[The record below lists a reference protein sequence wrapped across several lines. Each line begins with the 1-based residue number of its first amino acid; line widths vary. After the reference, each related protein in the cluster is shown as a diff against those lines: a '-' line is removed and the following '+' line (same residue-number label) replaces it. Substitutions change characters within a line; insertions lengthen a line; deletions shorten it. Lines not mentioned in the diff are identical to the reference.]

1 MKSLILLLIAMSA
14 AGTFPFIIYIAL
26 STIFDNYISARFRY
40 RCLKY
45 CLLLYLVPFPLLKY
59 FIYHRYFSTPKPLNG
74 NVVISLTG
82 KIVQTS
88 TGFYLNSVGS
98 LQKIFIGLWICSL
111 SIIIFY
117 KAINFSRFHRKISQ
131 NVLSDPEII
140 KIVEML
146 SQEMQLQHK
155 VTVYENSL
163 ASSPFTYGT
172 FHPSIVLTS
181 LSDKNNLPLI
191 IRHELQ
197 HIKSH
202 DFLFRQLAFLV
213 LMLHCYNPFVYFFF
227 CEVIEVQELACDE
240 NVMKYLS
247 REEQRCYGYLLIMT
261 AAKERSEVKS
271 RITLMFSK
279 NNRIFLKRR
288 VKRIGIFVKPKIAL
302 NVSIII
308 FMISISCIPVFAYNP
323 STADLRS
330 VPWTGFFDPAEGA
343 QVSVFDNGNE
353 IECITFED
361 ESSMIPSDEIYFK
374 DTENYFITDN
384 GDIIIIEPGDIQ
396 TYAGCSHI
404 FVNGKHKNHSR
415 NKNGGCIVKTYK
427 GKICTKCNY
436 TKDFS
441 LDSTVT
447 YSPCPH

>member
-1 MKSLILLLIAMSA
+1 MNNSYI
-14 AGTFPFIIYIAL
+14 TIIKEKRTVL
-26 STIFDNYISARFRY
+26 SRKRVPLNQNECTADFGIG
-40 RCLKY
+40 
-45 CLLLYLVPFPLLKY
+45 VPFEQ
-59 FIYHRYFSTPKPLNG
+59 N
-74 NVVISLTG
+74 
-82 KIVQTS
+82 
-88 TGFYLNSVGS
+88 
-98 LQKIFIGLWICSL
+98 LQ
-111 SIIIFY
+111 
-117 KAINFSRFHRKISQ
+117 
-131 NVLSDPEII
+131 
-140 KIVEML
+140 
-146 SQEMQLQHK
+146 
-155 VTVYENSL
+155 
-163 ASSPFTYGT
+163 
-172 FHPSIVLTS
+172 
-181 LSDKNNLPLI
+181 
-191 IRHELQ
+191 
-197 HIKSH
+197 
-202 DFLFRQLAFLV
+202 
-213 LMLHCYNPFVYFFF
+213 
-227 CEVIEVQELACDE
+227 
-240 NVMKYLS
+240 
-247 REEQRCYGYLLIMT
+247 
-261 AAKERSEVKS
+261 
-271 RITLMFSK
+271 
-279 NNRIFLKRR
+279 

-323 STADLRS
+323 PTADLRS

>member
-74 NVVISLTG
+74 DVVISLTG

-98 LQKIFIGLWICSL
+98 LS
-111 SIIIFY
+111 
-117 KAINFSRFHRKISQ
+117 N
-131 NVLSDPEII
+131 PEII

-213 LMLHCYNPFVYFFF
+213 LMLHCYNHFVYFFF
-227 CEVIEVQELACDE
+227 REVIEVQELACDE

-261 AAKERSEVKS
+261 AAKERAEEKS

-323 STADLRS
+323 PTADLRS

-415 NKNGGCIVKTYK
+415 NKNGGCTVKTYK

>member
-14 AGTFPFIIYIAL
+14 AGTFPFIIYMAL

-323 STADLRS
+323 PTADLRS
-330 VPWTGFFDPAEGA
+330 VPWIGFFDPAEGA
-343 QVSVFDNGNE
+343 QVSVFDNGDE
-353 IECITFED
+353 IEYLSYQDEDDIIPSEEKYFEYANAFFITENGEVIILGATDVQPHTTCSHTFED
-361 ESSMIPSDEIYFK
+361 GILSRHYH
-374 DTENYFITDN
+374 NN
-384 GDIIIIEPGDIQ
+384 NR
-396 TYAGCSHI
+396 GCSI
-404 FVNGKHKNHSR
+404 KNYRGQICQKCKYTRSFS
-415 NKNGGCIVKTYK
+415 VSQVTTY
-427 GKICTKCNY
+427 T
-436 TKDFS
+436 F
-441 LDSTVT
+441 
-447 YSPCPH
+447 CPH

>member
-14 AGTFPFIIYIAL
+14 AGTLPFIFYIAL
-26 STIFDNYISARFRY
+26 STIFDNHISARFRY

-74 NVVISLTG
+74 DVVISLTG

-88 TGFYLNSVGS
+88 TGFYLNSIGP
-98 LQKIFIGLWICSL
+98 LQEIFIGLWICSL
-111 SIIIFY
+111 SIIIFC

-131 NVLSDPEII
+131 NLLSDSQVM
-140 KIVEML
+140 KTVEML
-146 SQEMQLQHK
+146 SKEMKLQRK

-213 LMLHCYNPFVYFFF
+213 LILHCYNPFVYFFF
-227 CEVIEVQELACDE
+227 REVIEVQELACDE

-279 NNRIFLKRR
+279 NNRIFFKRR
-288 VKRIGIFVKPKIAL
+288 IKRIGIFVKPKIAL

-308 FMISISCIPVFAYNP
+308 FMIGISCIPVFAYNP
-323 STADLRS
+323 PTADLRS

-343 QVSVFDNGNE
+343 QVSVFDNGDE
-353 IECITFED
+353 IVYIAYND
-361 ESSMIPSDEIYFK
+361 KDDIVPSDEIYFK
-374 DTENYFITDN
+374 YADAFFTTDN
-384 GDIIIIEPGDIQ
+384 GKVIILESADVQPHIDCSHTFEDGILHRHNNNDG
-396 TYAGCSHI
+396 GCS
-404 FVNGKHKNHSR
+404 
-415 NKNGGCIVKTYK
+415 VKTYK
-427 GKICTKCNY
+427 GQICQQCKY
-436 TKDFS
+436 TRS
-441 LDSTVT
+441 LSLLNVVT
-447 YSPCPH
+447 YSSCPH

>member
-88 TGFYLNSVGS
+88 TGFYLN
-98 LQKIFIGLWICSL
+98 
-111 SIIIFY
+111 
-117 KAINFSRFHRKISQ
+117 SQ

-227 CEVIEVQELACDE
+227 REVIEVQELACDE

-323 STADLRS
+323 PTADLRS

-415 NKNGGCIVKTYK
+415 NKNGGCTVKTYK

-441 LDSTVT
+441 LDSTVI

>member
-14 AGTFPFIIYIAL
+14 AGTFPFIIYMAL

-146 SQEMQLQHK
+146 SQE
-155 VTVYENSL
+155 
-163 ASSPFTYGT
+163 
-172 FHPSIVLTS
+172 I
-181 LSDKNNLPLI
+181 LI
-191 IRHELQ
+191 IKIIIDTFKAILGLTKIPILFTLLLRKIRLFFENINVIL
-197 HIKSH
+197 
-202 DFLFRQLAFLV
+202 DFT
-213 LMLHCYNPFVYFFF
+213 
-227 CEVIEVQELACDE
+227 
-240 NVMKYLS
+240 S
-247 REEQRCYGYLLIMT
+247 
-261 AAKERSEVKS
+261 ERS
-271 RITLMFSK
+271 
-279 NNRIFLKRR
+279 
-288 VKRIGIFVKPKIAL
+288 
-302 NVSIII
+302 
-308 FMISISCIPVFAYNP
+308 FAYNP
-323 STADLRS
+323 PTADLRS

-415 NKNGGCIVKTYK
+415 NKNGGCTVKTYK

>member
-1 MKSLILLLIAMSA
+1 MHFINLI
-14 AGTFPFIIYIAL
+14 
-26 STIFDNYISARFRY
+26 
-40 RCLKY
+40 
-45 CLLLYLVPFPLLKY
+45 
-59 FIYHRYFSTPKPLNG
+59 
-74 NVVISLTG
+74 
-82 KIVQTS
+82 
-88 TGFYLNSVGS
+88 
-98 LQKIFIGLWICSL
+98 
-111 SIIIFY
+111 
-117 KAINFSRFHRKISQ
+117 
-131 NVLSDPEII
+131 
-140 KIVEML
+140 
-146 SQEMQLQHK
+146 
-155 VTVYENSL
+155 
-163 ASSPFTYGT
+163 
-172 FHPSIVLTS
+172 
-181 LSDKNNLPLI
+181 
-191 IRHELQ
+191 
-197 HIKSH
+197 
-202 DFLFRQLAFLV
+202 
-213 LMLHCYNPFVYFFF
+213 
-227 CEVIEVQELACDE
+227 
-240 NVMKYLS
+240 
-247 REEQRCYGYLLIMT
+247 
-261 AAKERSEVKS
+261 
-271 RITLMFSK
+271 SK

-323 STADLRS
+323 PTADLRS

-361 ESSMIPSDEIYFK
+361 ESSMILSDEIYFK

-415 NKNGGCIVKTYK
+415 NKNGGCTVKTYK